1 LKRAK
6 AIVAATTYF
15 DQPDVIAKASEA
27 LGLPMRGIEIP
38 SLTKEERLATR
49 GWSTAH
55 IPFRCKIRPSST

>member
-27 LGLPMRGIEIP
+27 LGLRGIEIP
-38 SLTKEERLATR
+38 SLTKEERLAAR
-49 GWSTAH
+49 GW
-55 IPFRCKIRPSST
+55 